1 MIGQVIIVGAGVA
14 GLTLADRL
22 SEAGIRPVLVECE
35 DRVGGLARSFRYPNN
50 AVFDIGPHRFH
61 TDDPAVHTYI
71 ETTLGDNIITIDRD
85 SQLYLFGKYLPWP
98 ITLKNVLALP
108 PWMLI
113 QTGLDLLVPRKAH
126 TESFEDYIIEKYGR
140 TLFRAFFKPYTEKFL
155 DYTCSNLH
163 RDWAEAG
170 INRATIDKQV
180 KTSSLGAL
188 IKSVLFVKNP
198 QTKFLYPKT
207 GGVGA
212 FCDVLAEKVK
222 ARGGRILV
230 SSQIEEFNL
239 ENGGRIRGVVTS
251 SGEEIPADYVFW
263 SGALDALRAL
273 GRAPESVPRLHYVAT
288 VLFNYLV
295 SGRIPHKF
303 QWCYFGDADMEV
315 DRISVPRNF
324 NPDIVPPGK
333 EGLCIE
339 VTCTEDSRWWTD
351 PSRFD
356 CVIESFMLHAGLMKS
371 LDHVEDV
378 HVERIRRTYPLYTL
392 NYPRKLR
399 AMFRWVNES
408 WSNLALIGRTGR
420 FWYNNMDHSIA
431 ASLQVADGFLA
442 DYQQGRLGRG
452 PKYAA
457 EDRHLGG

>member
-1 MIGQVIIVGAGVA
+1 
-14 GLTLADRL
+14 
-22 SEAGIRPVLVECE
+22 
-35 DRVGGLARSFRYPNN
+35 
-50 AVFDIGPHRFH
+50 
-61 TDDPAVHTYI
+61 
-71 ETTLGDNIITIDRD
+71 
-85 SQLYLFGKYLPWP
+85 
-98 ITLKNVLALP
+98 
-108 PWMLI
+108 
-113 QTGLDLLVPRKAH
+113 
-126 TESFEDYIIEKYGR
+126 
-140 TLFRAFFKPYTEKFL
+140 
-155 DYTCSNLH
+155 
-163 RDWAEAG
+163 
-170 INRATIDKQV
+170 
-180 KTSSLGAL
+180 
-188 IKSVLFVKNP
+188 
-198 QTKFLYPKT
+198 
-207 GGVGA
+207 
-212 FCDVLAEKVK
+212 
-222 ARGGRILV
+222 
-230 SSQIEEFNL
+230 
-239 ENGGRIRGVVTS
+239 
-251 SGEEIPADYVFW
+251 
-263 SGALDALRAL
+263 
-273 GRAPESVPRLHYVAT
+273 
-288 VLFNYLV
+288 
-295 SGRIPHKF
+295 
-303 QWCYFGDADMEV
+303 MEV